1 MSSCGTPISGLRVR
15 TPSKAIE
22 GARVSHVRRKK
33 LATPTPEVRPR
44 TMPSRRELKNDA
56 LAGCSV
62 LGIAV
67 CACPAKAT

>member
-22 GARVSHVRRKK
+22 GVRFSHVRRKK
-33 LATPTPEVRPR
+33 AATPALPRFVR

-56 LAGCSV
+56 QAGV
-62 LGIAV
+62 LGPGG
-67 CACPAKAT
+67 CGLRMPC